1 MQRRWRTGG
10 GQEEHLDLSPS
21 RTGGG
26 ARRTAEV
33 AEPKP
38 PCGGDNEGLA
48 RSQVTS
54 RLAVI
59 HVGSRPTPNPHPSE
73 RGQSALVGGGV
84 ELRPPAS
91 VVGSRASGWMG
102 MGAARAAGGDGCR
115 VRHGARGVASR
126 GVAPSLRLAWRP
138 SPVARRGRGL
148 GGILDPGGWGVGVR
162 TE

>member
-91 VVGSRASGWMG
+91 VVGSRAGGWMG
-102 MGAARAAGGDGCR
+102 MGAARAAGGEGM
-115 VRHGARGVASR
+115 GAARGQRSR
-126 GVAPSLRLAWRP
+126 QSGRRRVWPGGRRP
-138 SPVARRGRGL
+138 SPVGDGDSGGSRRG
-148 GGILDPGGWGVGVR
+148 GG
-162 TE
+162 

>member
-26 ARRTAEV
+26 AWRTAEV

-91 VVGSRASGWMG
+91 VVGSRAGGWMG
-102 MGAARAAGGDGCR
+102 MGAARAAGGEGM
-115 VRHGARGVASR
+115 GAARGQRSR
-126 GVAPSLRLAWRP
+126 QSGRRRVWPGGRRP
-138 SPVARRGRGL
+138 SPVGDGDS
-148 GGILDPGGWGVGVR
+148 GGSWIREGGGPG
-162 TE
+162 

>member
-1 MQRRWRTGG
+1 MMQRRWRTGG

-91 VVGSRASGWMG
+91 VVGSRAGGWMG

-126 GVAPSLRLAWRP
+126 GVAASGLAAVGRRP
-138 SPVARRGRGL
+138 SGTGTRGDRDPGSGREGGRGE
-148 GGILDPGGWGVGVR
+148 D
-162 TE
+162 

>member
-91 VVGSRASGWMG
+91 VVGSRAGGWMG
-102 MGAARAAGGDGCR
+102 MGAAQAAGGDGC
-115 VRHGARGVASR
+115 VTGPEESPVGASR
-126 GVAPSLRLAWRP
+126 RRCVWPGGRRP
-138 SPVARRGRGL
+138 SPVGDGDSGGAWIREGGGL
-148 GGILDPGGWGVGVR
+148 G
-162 TE
+162 

>member
-1 MQRRWRTGG
+1 MMQRRWRTGG

-91 VVGSRASGWMG
+91 VVGSRAGGWMG
-102 MGAARAAGGDGCR
+102 MGAARAAGGDGC
-115 VRHGARGVASR
+115 GAGQRSR
-126 GVAPSLRLAWRP
+126 QSGRRP
-138 SPVARRGRGL
+138 SPVGDGDSGGSWIRE
-148 GGILDPGGWGVGVR
+148 GGIRGED
-162 TE
+162 

>member
-91 VVGSRASGWMG
+91 VVGSRAGGWMG

-115 VRHGARGVASR
+115 VRHGARGVPVGAS
-126 GVAPSLRLAWRP
+126 PRLAWRP
-138 SPVARRGRGL
+138 SAVARRGRGL
-148 GGILDPGGWGVGVR
+148 GGILDPGGRGVRVR

>member
-1 MQRRWRTGG
+1 MMQRRWRTGG

-91 VVGSRASGWMG
+91 VVGSRAGGWMG
-102 MGAARAAGGDGCR
+102 MGAARA
-115 VRHGARGVASR
+115 RGVASR
-126 GVAPSLRLAWRP
+126 A
-138 SPVARRGRGL
+138 VARRPSGTGTRG
-148 GGILDPGGWGVGVR
+148 DPGSGREGFGVR

>member
-91 VVGSRASGWMG
+91 VVGSRAGGWMG
-102 MGAARAAGGDGCR
+102 MGAARAARGDGCGTGPEESGR
-115 VRHGARGVASR
+115 RRDAASGGR
-126 GVAPSLRLAWRP
+126 R
-138 SPVARRGRGL
+138 PVARRGL
-148 GGILDPGGWGVGVR
+148 GGIVDPGGRGSG
-162 TE
+162 